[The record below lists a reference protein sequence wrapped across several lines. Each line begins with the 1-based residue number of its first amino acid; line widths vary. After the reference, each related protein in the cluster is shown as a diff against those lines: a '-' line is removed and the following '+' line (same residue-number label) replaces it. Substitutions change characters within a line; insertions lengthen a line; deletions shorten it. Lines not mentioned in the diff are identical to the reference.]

1 MTESGFTGTVPLV
14 RLIVKRDWL
23 LLAAW
28 AIVMIV
34 LAAIVVAS
42 FGKLYPT
49 PEALKEF
56 ADSVTGN
63 TGEIALLGNVL
74 SPTLGGITAW
84 RLIMPAFII
93 GGLASLLAVIHYTRS
108 EEETGRRELIDSTAI
123 GQYAVLASAL
133 IVAFG
138 VNLVIAIM
146 SMLAFLGFGLPAAG
160 SAALALSI
168 GASGCLMAGVG
179 AIAAQLAQNTGTA
192 RGIAGVVLAVAY
204 ILRVIG
210 DGANLPLLSW
220 LSFTGWMQQM
230 RPFAGEQWWVLL
242 LFVVSTVVLAVAAF
256 SLHSKRD
263 IDTGLLPQRPG
274 PEHASAWLNSPLT
287 LAWRLQKGMLLGW
300 VAGYALIGLL
310 IGYLANTVA
319 EQLAANPQFME
330 YLKHLGGN
338 ATPADSFFTMGVM
351 ILGEITAAYALL
363 ATLKIQSEET
373 ESHAETVLSGPVG
386 RLQWMA
392 GHLAIALAGTV
403 VVLLT
408 FGICAGLTYGL
419 SNGNAGMVILRV
431 MAAVLAYVPA
441 IWVIAGLAVALFGAL
456 PRFTLAAWAAFVG
469 CLLLELAGELQLV
482 SGVILDISPFTHVSK
497 LLVSDLAILPM
508 AALVVIALA
517 FMAIGLAGFQRR
529 DVD

>member
-1 MTESGFTGTVPLV
+1 MTDGGFTGTFPLV
-14 RLIVKRDWL
+14 RLIVRRDWL

-28 AIVMIV
+28 IILMTV

-93 GGLASLLAVIHYTRS
+93 GGLASLLAVIRYMRS
-108 EEETGRRELIDSTAI
+108 EEETGRRELVDSTAI
-123 GQYAVLASAL
+123 GQYSIMAAAL
-133 IVAFG
+133 VVTLG
-138 VNLVIAIM
+138 VNLIIAILT
-146 SMLAFLGFGLPAAG
+146 MLAFIGFGLPAAG
-160 SAALALSI
+160 STALALSI
-168 GASGCLMAGVG
+168 GAAGCLMAAVG
-179 AIAAQLAQNTGTA
+179 AVAAQLAQNTGTA

-210 DGANLPLLSW
+210 DGANLPMLSW
-220 LSFTGWMQQM
+220 LSFTGWMHQL
-230 RPFAGEQWWVLL
+230 RPFAGEQWWVIL
-242 LFVVSTVVLAVAAF
+242 LFVVSTVILAAAAF

-300 VAGYALIGLL
+300 IAGYALIGLL

-330 YLKHLGGN
+330 YLTRLGGN

-351 ILGEITAAYALL
+351 ILGEVTAAYALL
-363 ATLKIQSEET
+363 SAMKLQSEEA
-373 ESHAETVLSGPVG
+373 ESHAETLLSGPVG

-392 GHLAIALAGTV
+392 GHLAIALVGTV
-403 VVLLT
+403 VVLLA

-441 IWVIAGLAVALFGAL
+441 IWVIAGLAVALFGVL
-456 PRFTLAAWAAFVG
+456 PRFTLIAWAAFVG
-469 CLLLELAGELQLV
+469 CLLFELAGELQLV
-482 SGVILDISPFTHVSK
+482 SGVILDISPFMHVPK
-497 LLVSDLAILPM
+497 LLVSDLAILPIAVLAILAM
-508 AALVVIALA
+508 ALV
-517 FMAIGLAGFQRR
+517 AIGLAGFRRR
-529 DVD
+529 DID